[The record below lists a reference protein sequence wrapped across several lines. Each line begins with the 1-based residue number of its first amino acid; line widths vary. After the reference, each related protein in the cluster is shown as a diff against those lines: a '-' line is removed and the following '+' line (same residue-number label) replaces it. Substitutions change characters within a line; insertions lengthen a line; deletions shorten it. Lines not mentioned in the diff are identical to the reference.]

1 MKGIEYPQFKS
12 QNCFTGTCTVTG
24 LKSDGTSSMLQWLA
38 PSTVE
43 EEREQLQPGLYHST
57 IHNQDSDMQQNTV
70 SQNPPETDQ
79 PKDTETNAV
88 QGLLSLLGIQKS
100 RTC

>member
-1 MKGIEYPQFKS
+1 MKGIEYPQFENQS
-12 QNCFTGTCTVTG
+12 CFTGTCTVTEP
-24 LKSDGTSSMLQWLA
+24 KSDGTPSMLRWLA

-43 EEREQLQPGLYHST
+43 EGREQLQLGIYHST
-57 IHNQDSDMQQNTV
+57 IDNQDSNIQQSTV

-88 QGLLSLLGIQKS
+88 QGLLSSSGMQKP